1 MDVIKWDSQ
10 FTIGIPKFD
19 DKHKDL
25 FFHLENYRLAVN
37 HGQPGTQI
45 IRSLFDHAQNYAHLY
60 LAYEE
65 AVFRQIN
72 HVQLDT
78 LIKDHRYFATETHR
92 FKQLYYDLPSLFP
105 HKNLLAFLYDWLVNH
120 ITNMDWQCIRHVQQ
134 HTFHDNLGHDNLG
147 HDNLGIITHA
157 PLVSSL
163 GRTPGQ
169 RPLLVVLDD
178 EHSIGNIVCSVA
190 ENLGFEAHAFQHPHQ
205 FYTHYSE
212 HIDVIVLDIHMPQMD
227 GIEVIRDLA
236 ERHCQAAFILI
247 SGFDNSVLHSAQELA
262 IEQRLDFKGA
272 LTKPFRISK
281 LRQILTPL
289 IEKQPRAPKVQA
301 LTGKPFSAAEIS
313 AALSSRQFVAHFQPQ
328 IALTDKAVVGLEI
341 LCRWYHPEKGL
352 ILPAEFIPLAEKFD
366 LITPITWFILTQAI
380 VQTKPWREQNPEMQ
394 LSINMSASMFSTLD
408 LPEKMSALMQQ
419 YDMSPNNLVIEV
431 TESIIM
437 DEQVKALDSLTRLR
451 LKGFKISID
460 DFGTGYSS
468 MMQLHRIPFSEIK
481 IDQSFILKM
490 QHDPEA
496 QAIAET
502 VIMLGHKLGLTVVAE
517 GIEDNATLSQLKV
530 LNCEVGQGYHFARP
544 MNAEHLHHW
553 LQQDKK
559 IKQPD
564 TRLHTHYAL
573 SDTADE

>member
-1 MDVIKWDSQ
+1 MDVISWNNCLAVGVP
-10 FTIGIPKFD
+10 TLD
-19 DKHKDL
+19 DAHKEL
-25 FFHLENYRLAVN
+25 FFRLENYRLAIKQ
-37 HGQPGTQI
+37 GQPGAQI
-45 IRSLFDHAQNYAHLY
+45 IRSLFDHSQNYVHFHLAH
-60 LAYEE
+60 EE
-65 AVFRQIN
+65 AVLRQIN
-72 HVQLDT
+72 HAQLDT
-78 LIKDHRYFATETHR
+78 LIKSHRYFATETHR
-92 FKQLYYDLPSLFP
+92 YKQLYYDLPSLFP
-105 HKNLLAFLYDWLVNH
+105 HKDLLAFLYDWLVNH
-120 ITNMDWQCIRHVQQ
+120 IASLDGQYIHHVQQ
-134 HTFHDNLGHDNLG
+134 HTFHDSLTTIVPDSVM
-147 HDNLGIITHA
+147 
-157 PLVSSL
+157 PSL
-163 GRTPGQ
+163 GRVPGQ

-178 EHSIGNIVCSVA
+178 EYSIGNIVCNVA
-190 ENLGFEAHAFQHPHQ
+190 ENLGFEAHAFQHPQQ
-205 FYTHYSE
+205 FYAHYSE
-212 HIDVIVLDIHMPQMD
+212 HIDVIVLDIHMPKMD

-236 ERHCQAAFILI
+236 ERHCQAALILI

-272 LTKPFRISK
+272 LTKPFRITK

-289 IEKQPRAPKVQA
+289 VEKQSRTPRVQA
-301 LTGKPFSAAEIS
+301 LVSKPFSAAEIS
-313 AALSSRQFVAHFQPQ
+313 AALSSRQFVAYFQPQ
-328 IALTDKAVVGLEI
+328 IALTDKTVVGLEV
-341 LCRWYHPEKGL
+341 LCRWHHPEKGL
-352 ILPAEFIPLAEKFD
+352 ILPADFIPLAEKFD

-380 VQTKPWREQNPEMQ
+380 AQTKTWRQQNPEMQ
-394 LSINMSASMFSTLD
+394 LAINMSASMFSTLD

-419 YDMSPNNLVIEV
+419 YDMPPNNLVIEV

-530 LNCEVGQGYHFARP
+530 LNCEVGQGYHFAHP

-559 IKQPD
+559 IKQPN
-564 TRLHTHYAL
+564 TARYAL
-573 SDTADE
+573 SEAADE